1 MQPDFNSHNRTEG
14 HFIWP
19 RAKGCDH
26 EIVRALETHLKAV
39 PWTFEIGFYM
49 VTGLQVQCKD
59 ICDRALNEML
69 FITILSCGPLYM
81 ISCNKSSIV
90 RF

>member
-1 MQPDFNSHNRTEG
+1 MQPDFNSHNQTEG

-39 PWTFEIGFYM
+39 PWTFEMVLDFVWSHAYKCSVKTYVIG
-49 VTGLQVQCKD
+49 
-59 ICDRALNEML
+59 
-69 FITILSCGPLYM
+69 LSMKCYSLPSFHVG
-81 ISCNKSSIV
+81 SSI
-90 RF
+90 